1 MAKPDKTK
9 LPFQLRLKF
18 SASIDDVEEW
28 LETHCQGRFAYSL
41 ENVIET
47 ESIFSKLEILFSF
60 EFDSDR
66 AKFKEAVTSGT
77 F

>member
-1 MAKPDKTK
+1 MAKQKAT
-9 LPFQLRLKF
+9 LPYQLRIKF

-28 LETHCQGRFAYSL
+28 LIENCEGKYAYSL
-41 ENVIET
+41 EGIVET
-47 ESIFSKLEILFSF
+47 DSIFSKLEVLFSF

-66 AKFKEAVTSGT
+66 QNFKEAVKVGT